1 MDQLVMWILGFLV
14 LIVLIQFFRFVKRKE
29 IELEQAFQ
37 KRFSGRKI
45 LLMDKTARIIA
56 QQSHG
61 YSQKVGMG
69 HLVLTSQELY
79 FKMQLLNR
87 EVSIPAASL
96 LNVGETRRMLGKNP
110 LRTML
115 KVDFKTIDGKED
127 AIALIVKDLSSW
139 RAEISNVITNP
150 NN

>member
-1 MDQLVMWILGFLV
+1 MMWFCISIAVICIVIFFVFLKKK
-14 LIVLIQFFRFVKRKE
+14 QD
-29 IELEQAFQ
+29 ELEDSFQ
-37 KRFSGRKI
+37 KKFAGQKI
-45 LLMDKTARIIA
+45 LYMDKYARIIA
-56 QQSHG
+56 QQSRG
-61 YSQKVGMG
+61 LSQTSGMG
-69 HLVLTSQELY
+69 YLVLTSQELY

-87 EVSIPAASL
+87 EISIPAASL

-150 NN
+150 HK